1 MEHTITLPDTNWSEL
16 EAKANRLGVTPED
29 LVRIG
34 IDDLLSRP
42 DESFQMVVEDL
53 LKRDTQFFQRLA

>member
-16 EAKANRLGVTPED
+16 EAKANRLGVTTEE

-42 DESFQMVVEDL
+42 DESLQLVVQDL
-53 LKRDTQFFQRLA
+53 CKKDNQFFQQLA